1 MLRPSAGW
9 MGVTAVFS
17 YTHSLFLSVLCIFV
31 SPEAYYSRHLRSP
44 PWEQRV
50 LMALHASQRLLRMLV
65 VSRRGHRLREHSS
78 RVNDPQLDTDRKYA
92 GLHVADTS
100 CKYIMS
106 LFGIHKQN
114 CFLHAGT
121 SVSEHTHR
129 HF

>member
-65 VSRRGHRLREHSS
+65 VSRRGHRGFGSTPRESRIHSLI
-78 RVNDPQLDTDRKYA
+78 QTKYA
-92 GLHVADTS
+92 GLRVADTS

-121 SVSEHTHR
+121 SVSEYTHR